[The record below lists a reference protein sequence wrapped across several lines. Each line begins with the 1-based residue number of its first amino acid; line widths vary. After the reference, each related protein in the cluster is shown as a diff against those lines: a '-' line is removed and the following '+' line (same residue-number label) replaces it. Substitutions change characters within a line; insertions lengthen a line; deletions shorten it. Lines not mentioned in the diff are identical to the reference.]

1 MTTNRLRTVAWVLGL
16 AASGGCLVDAVEEA
30 PGGVFACDV
39 DEQCPEDQTCLVGR
53 CESVAPPRLEVR
65 FPEAFDVVATVT
77 PGAAAAMMLLTVS
90 IGGSDMALVEPR
102 TSDDAVAGEGYVELW
117 VDGVAVKEISSGD
130 LAAGVSEEV
139 VVGTTPGAHRIA
151 AVARRA
157 DGARYDNEG
166 ALATRIV
173 WIDDGSAQVAVVR
186 PWPDQRIPLEAT
198 EVEVEVAALNFA
210 LVPAAASFD
219 GPHGHAHI
227 HYDDPFPACPA
238 DPSCDCCYIA
248 IASPSSS
255 DIGPEGF
262 VRSFTQTM
270 IVPAA
275 AAGDG
280 MVTAVL
286 RQSHHTPYVTEDG
299 AYVHDSITVQ
309 RAEEAEL
316 AVESEGS

>member
-1 MTTNRLRTVAWVLGL
+1 MWTNKCSELVWVLALG
-16 AASGGCLVDAVEEA
+16 ATGGCLVDAVEDA

-39 DEQCPEDQTCLVGR
+39 DEQCPADQSCLVGR
-53 CESVAPPRLEVR
+53 CESVPPPRLEVR

-77 PGAAAAMMLLTVS
+77 PGAASVMMPMTVS
-90 IGGSDMALVEPR
+90 IGGSDLALVEPR
-102 TSDDAVAGEGYVELW
+102 TSDDALAGEGYVELW
-117 VDGVAVKEISSGD
+117 VDGVAVKEVSSGD

-139 VVGTTPGAHRIA
+139 VVGTTPGPHRIA

-166 ALATRIV
+166 ALATRVV
-173 WIDDGSAQVAVVR
+173 WVDDGSPHVAVVR
-186 PWPDQRIPLEAT
+186 PWPDQRIALETT
-198 EVEVEVAALNFA
+198 ELEVEVAALNFA

-248 IASPSSS
+248 IATPSSS
-255 DIGPEGF
+255 DIPPEGF
-262 VRSFTQTM
+262 VRSFSQTM

-275 AAGDG
+275 AAGEG
-280 MVTAVL
+280 VVTAVL

-299 AYVHDSITVQ
+299 AFVHDSITVQ
-309 RAEEAEL
+309 RAEQAEV
-316 AVESEGS
+316 AGGSEGS